1 MLDLEKAD
9 DFGSE
14 NHSRDNS
21 FSGNSGSVTWQDVTF
36 GVTGCA
42 GYAQARS
49 YIKVAGRQ
57 HEHQQH
63 GHPVGPAVLHRL
75 IRRS

>member
-14 NHSRDNS
+14 KHSRDNS

-36 GVTGCA
+36 AVNGCA

-49 YIKVAGRQ
+49 YIKVR
-57 HEHQQH
+57 
-63 GHPVGPAVLHRL
+63 VGNSNTSSMVTLWGQPFS
-75 IRRS
+75 IG